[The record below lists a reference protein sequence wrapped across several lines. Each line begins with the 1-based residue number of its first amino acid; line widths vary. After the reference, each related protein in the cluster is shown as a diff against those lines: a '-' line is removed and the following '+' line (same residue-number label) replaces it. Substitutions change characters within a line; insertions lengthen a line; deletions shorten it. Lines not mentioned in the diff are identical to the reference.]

1 MFIKKKTLQIHKSE
15 VNLKEKILAL
25 QSAHCFNVDFL
36 TSTGTKIQWHIYP
49 LMKKNSCSLL
59 LKSLY
64 FVSTLYLFLFLFI
77 YEKKN
82 AL

>member
-49 LMKKNSCSLL
+49 LMKK
-59 LKSLY
+59 K
-64 FVSTLYLFLFLFI
+64 
-77 YEKKN
+77 
-82 AL
+82 